1 MLSLFETLDNNP
13 TLRIQMI
20 ELGVNELENNSEWLS
35 SIETLVGIAV
45 EEGTITPT
53 YIEEEVVE
61 FEY

>member
-13 TLRIQMI
+13 TLRVQMI
-20 ELGVNELENNSEWLS
+20 ELGINELENNSEWIN
-35 SIETLVGIAV
+35 SIESLVDIAI